1 MKAAAA
7 VITMLVIAAFSH
19 SVTATQADTTT
30 ITITGQQPGV
40 TPFISIVSLTIS
52 DPTVLHSIQFTITP
66 QTGSVT
72 RPLSATYLV
81 SYLVA
86 RGYFNLQTGQLTL
99 PVFGLYAGDSNN
111 VTLTYLFND
120 GSSTQTSVAITT
132 PTYPDP
138 CGFNNPIV
146 AQPRTQATNLSYDY
160 ILIKSGCSPDSPTII
175 DTDGAIRW
183 VGTAGIASKHSTFF
197 DNAVYL
203 AHESAL
209 SRIELDGT
217 VLLLQS
223 NYNTTIGVGN
233 FHHNIDYG
241 KFGMILDGNKSP
253 YDESVNVEVDN
264 RGNVL
269 KIWDLANIISAAMQ
283 AGGDDPTQ
291 FVYPQPADWFH
302 NNSTTYRSSD
312 NSLIVSSREN
322 FVICLDYDSGA
333 IKWILGD
340 ETKKWYEFPSL
351 RQFALTVATG
361 GVAPIGQHAVS
372 ITNDNNLLLIDNGSP
387 SGFQSPAGVGRNNSA
402 PRKYALDLQANT
414 ATEVW
419 NYTREFRT
427 KVAACSSV
435 YEDAPLNYLIDYVGV
450 RRFQQ
455 TLDEIVGLN
464 ASGQIIFDY
473 CYSTTETCNT
483 DFNAMPVH
491 LESLVFPTS
500 SPSPSATPT
509 PTPTP
514 APTATPTA
522 TATATPTV
530 TPTLTPTP
538 TPTATPT
545 VQVTV
550 QTTPAGVAFTVDGT
564 SYFSTQTFSW
574 ARGSTHTIATTS
586 PQSGGTGVQY
596 VWTHWSDAGAIS
608 HTVAPTMN
616 ETYTAIF
623 RTQYYLTMAH
633 GAGGTVSPGNGW
645 RNSGTTVSISATP
658 TNNNQTSYSF
668 GGWTGTGN
676 GSYSGTNNPASI
688 TMNGPITENGS
699 FTQNNV
705 QVTVQTNL
713 SGLSF
718 TVDGTTYTATQT
730 FSWVPGSSHTIA
742 TTSPQS
748 GGAGVQYA
756 WTNWSGGGTIS
767 HTVAPTTNTTY
778 TASFTTQ
785 YYLTMA
791 QGTGGTVTPPSGW
804 KTSGTVVS
812 IRATPSNGYSF
823 TGWTG
828 SGTGSYSGTN
838 NPASVTMGG
847 PITEMASFT
856 HN

>member
-7 VITMLVIAAFSH
+7 VITMLVISAFSH
-19 SVTATQADTTT
+19 SVTATQADMTA
-30 ITITGQQPGV
+30 ITFTGQQPGV
-40 TPFISIVSLTIS
+40 TPFIRILSLTIG
-52 DPTVLHSIQFTITP
+52 DPRALRSIQFAITP

-72 RPLSATYLV
+72 RPLSATYHA

-86 RGYFNLQTGQLTL
+86 RGYLNLQTGQITL
-99 PVFGLYAGDSNN
+99 PVFGLYAGYSNN
-111 VTLTYLFND
+111 VTLTYRFHD

-132 PTYPDP
+132 PTYHDP

-146 AQPRTQATNLSYDY
+146 AQPRTQANLSYDY
-160 ILIKSGCSPDSPTII
+160 ILIKSRCSPNSPTII

-183 VGTAGIASKHSTFF
+183 VGTAGIASSRSTFF

-203 AHESAL
+203 AHGSAL

-241 KFGMILDGNKSP
+241 KFGIILDGNKSP

-291 FVYPQPADWFH
+291 FVYPHPADWFH

-312 NSLIVSSREN
+312 NSLVVSSRED

-340 ETKKWYEFPSL
+340 ETKKWYQFPSL

-361 GVAPIGQHAVS
+361 GLAPIGQHAVS
-372 ITNDNNLLLIDNGSP
+372 ITNDDNLLLLDNGTP
-387 SGFQSPAGVGRNNSA
+387 SAFQSPAGVGRNNSA
-402 PRKYALDLQANT
+402 PRRYALDLQANT

-419 NYTREFRT
+419 NYTRDFNT
-427 KVAACSSV
+427 KVVKCASA

-455 TLDEIVGLN
+455 TVDELVGLN

-473 CYSTTETCNT
+473 CYSATDTCST

-491 LESLVFPTS
+491 LENLVFPTS

-509 PTPTP
+509 
-514 APTATPTA
+514 A
-522 TATATPTV
+522 
-530 TPTLTPTP
+530 TPTP
-538 TPTATPT
+538 TPTPT

-550 QTTPAGVAFTVDGT
+550 RTSPAGLTFSVDDT
-564 SYFSTQTFSW
+564 TYSSTQTFSW
-574 ARGSTHTIATTS
+574 VR
-586 PQSGGTGVQY
+586 
-596 VWTHWSDAGAIS
+596 
-608 HTVAPTMN
+608 
-616 ETYTAIF
+616 
-623 RTQYYLTMAH
+623 
-633 GAGGTVSPGNGW
+633 
-645 RNSGTTVSISATP
+645 
-658 TNNNQTSYSF
+658 
-668 GGWTGTGN
+668 
-676 GSYSGTNNPASI
+676 
-688 TMNGPITENGS
+688 
-699 FTQNNV
+699 
-705 QVTVQTNL
+705 
-713 SGLSF
+713 
-718 TVDGTTYTATQT
+718 
-730 FSWVPGSSHTIA
+730 GSSHTIA

-748 GGAGVQYA
+748 GAARVRFTWTGWSDNGA
-756 WTNWSGGGTIS
+756 IS
-767 HTVAPTTNTTY
+767 HTVAPSTNKTY
-778 TASFTTQ
+778 TATFRTQ

-791 QGTGGTVTPPSGW
+791 HGTGGTVSPM
-804 KTSGTVVS
+804 V
-812 IRATPSNGYSF
+812 
-823 TGWTG
+823 
-828 SGTGSYSGTN
+828 
-838 NPASVTMGG
+838 GG
-847 PITEMASFT
+847 RTTE
-856 HN
+856 